1 MPQRYTFIFIY
12 KLYNLKKSLSLH
24 QKQKK
29 QYYMLIKTVDYIIL
43 L

>member
-1 MPQRYTFIFIY
+1 MPQKYTFIFIY
-12 KLYNLKKSLSLH
+12 KLYNLKKIVIFAP
-24 QKQKK
+24 KTKK